1 MNSKF
6 FYFLFFSISFI
17 NAIKLN
23 DNDFF
28 EKMER
33 NLVRKIDRISKNM
46 DDKYIM
52 ERMIDKFETYIY
64 SRDIKREG
72 INRDDFKKLKKKRN
86 ETATHMPDGTY
97 DLNTKQPI
105 SFDRGYQASFEI
117 LYDTYEDEIYDMLCY
132 KLALMTDN
140 NVYLGVFNGNP
151 EISFHF
157 EDIELA
163 NTIAI
168 LFDQISIWDWSISDV
183 IKNPYCDRDEE

>member
-1 MNSKF
+1 
-6 FYFLFFSISFI
+6 
-17 NAIKLN
+17 
-23 DNDFF
+23 
-28 EKMER
+28 
-33 NLVRKIDRISKNM
+33 
-46 DDKYIM
+46 
-52 ERMIDKFETYIY
+52 MILK
-64 SRDIKREG
+64 S
-72 INRDDFKKLKKKRN
+72 LKKKRN

-117 LYDTYEDEIYDMLCY
+117 LYDTYDDDKYDMLCY

-168 LFDQISIWDWSISDV
+168 LFDQISIWDWSISDE